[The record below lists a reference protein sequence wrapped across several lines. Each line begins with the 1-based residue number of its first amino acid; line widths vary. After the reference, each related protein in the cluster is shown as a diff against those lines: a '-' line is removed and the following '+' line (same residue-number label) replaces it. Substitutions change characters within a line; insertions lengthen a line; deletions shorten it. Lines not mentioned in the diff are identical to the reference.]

1 MNKSR
6 FKILM
11 LAGAVASLMVVGTS
25 NQAEAAAVAAGP
37 GSFAAGFLTPVTLAP
52 VGGPLTFANGDIQP
66 HNVIAAADFLPKAVA
81 KKTAWCKGYAKT
93 KCPVFW
99 SATIGTGGTTTV
111 LGLEN
116 IEVGKTYAFYCSIHP
131 GMKGTLVGI

>member
-1 MNKSR
+1 MKKSK
-6 FKILM
+6 FKAML
-11 LAGAVASLMVVGTS
+11 LAGAVASLMVGTS
-25 NQAEAAAVAAGP
+25 NQADAAVIAAGP
-37 GSFAAGFLTPVTLAP
+37 GSFAAGFLTPVS
-52 VGGPLTFANGDIQP
+52 VGTGAAPLTFVNGDIQP
-66 HNVIAAADFLPKAVA
+66 HNVIASADFLDKATA

-99 SATIGTGGTTTV
+99 SATIGTGGNTPV

-116 IEVGKTYAFYCSIHP
+116 LESGKQYAFFCSIHP